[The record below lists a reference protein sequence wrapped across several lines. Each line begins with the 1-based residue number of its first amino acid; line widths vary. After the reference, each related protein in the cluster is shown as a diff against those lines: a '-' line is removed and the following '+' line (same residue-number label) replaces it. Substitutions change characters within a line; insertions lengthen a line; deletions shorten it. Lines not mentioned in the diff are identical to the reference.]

1 MLDPSLWEECAD
13 WIAEQLEE
21 ENMLV
26 DPALVTLVLEIERE
40 RADDRAAS
48 QDTARA
54 IEATML
60 ERGVNGVPDTIN
72 ARLIFSILQWEDD
85 FLGFAG
91 TPRRA

>member
-1 MLDPSLWEECAD
+1 MLDPALWEECAE
-13 WIAEQLEE
+13 WIAEQMEE

-26 DPALVTLVLEIERE
+26 DPALVSLVLEIERE
-40 RADDRAAS
+40 QAEDRAAS
-48 QDTARA
+48 IETARA
-54 IEATML
+54 IEATMS
-60 ERGVNGVPDTIN
+60 ERGVNGVPDTID

>member
-13 WIAEQLEE
+13 WIAEQMEE

-26 DPALVTLVLEIERE
+26 DPALVTLVLEVERE
-40 RADDRAAS
+40 HAGDRAAS
-48 QDTARA
+48 LDTARA

-60 ERGVNGVPDTIN
+60 ERGVNGVPDTID